1 MAYDSW
7 GVSWGS
13 PSKWGVSWFHPDAPP
28 PTPAP
33 PSEGPVGGG
42 NIWYVSEE
50 MLRRYREHQARLRKY
65 EPEDDR
71 ADLRAI
77 VERAVRG
84 NTQSEEVLPVAEV
97 AKAVQAVAADEFDFR
112 APLKVIRE
120 LLAEVERLE
129 VLYAQRDEEE
139 IFIVG
144 LLS

>member
-7 GVSWGS
+7 GVSWGAVS
-13 PSKWGVSWFHPDAPP
+13 AWGVSWFHPDAPP
-28 PTPAP
+28 PTPGA

-42 NIWYVSEE
+42 NIWYTPE

-71 ADLRAI
+71 EDLRAI

-84 NTQSEEVLPVAEV
+84 NTQSEKVLPVAEV

-112 APLKVIRE
+112 APLKEIRA